1 MQAEPEFRGDIQD
14 IALFHVRSTN
24 GQMVPLSTLVQSVPI
39 GAPTVIQ
46 RYNLFRTA
54 DIGGDAAPGYSSG
67 QALAAME
74 QVAAATLPEGY
85 GYEWSGISLQ
95 EKESAGQA
103 PIVFGLALIFVF
115 LFLAALYESWAV
127 PFAVLFAIP
136 LGVFGA
142 MLGLKITG
150 LANSIYA
157 QIGLVLLIGLA
168 AKNAIL
174 IVEFAKML
182 REQGQDAVTAAVGAA
197 KLRLRPIIMTS
208 FAFILGV
215 IPLILSRGAGAAAR
229 ASMGITVFSGMLIAT
244 LLGIF
249 LVPVLF
255 VVFDKFVRR
264 PKAAPAVAGPAAHAA
279 PATPA
284 TPGTHS

>member
-1 MQAEPEFRGDIQD
+1 
-14 IALFHVRSTN
+14 
-24 GQMVPLSTLVQSVPI
+24 MVPLSTLVRIEPI

-67 QALAAME
+67 EALRAME
-74 QVAAATLPEGY
+74 EVAAETLPEGY

-95 EKESAGQA
+95 EKASSGQA
-103 PIVFGLALIFVF
+103 PIVFGIALVFVF

-142 MLGLKITG
+142 ILGLKLTG
-150 LANSIYA
+150 LTNSIYA
-157 QIGLVLLIGLA
+157 QIGLILLIGLA

-182 REQGQDAVTAAVGAA
+182 REQGQDAATAALGAA

-215 IPLILSRGAGAAAR
+215 VPLILSRGAGAASR
-229 ASMGITVFSGMLIAT
+229 ASMGITVFSGMLMAT
-244 LLGIF
+244 FLGIF

-264 PKAAPAVAGPAAHAA
+264 
-279 PATPA
+279 TPPSA
-284 TPGTHS
+284 QP